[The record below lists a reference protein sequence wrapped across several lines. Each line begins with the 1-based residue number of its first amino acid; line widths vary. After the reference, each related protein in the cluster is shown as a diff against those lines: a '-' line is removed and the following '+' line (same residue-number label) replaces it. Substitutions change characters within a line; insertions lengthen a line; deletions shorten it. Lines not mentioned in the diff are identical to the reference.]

1 MTYNERI
8 ERRNAANYAGRLLS
22 GHVADPSIERCHQCG
37 ELLHP
42 FPEPEYW
49 MQYPL
54 PECCIV
60 DGLKFCESFRKSECS
75 DAYLEVHPTPAA
87 PQAKSRK
94 RTGRKVEATVGEKM
108 DRHEAAAA
116 VAVSLPDGRDALLA
130 SAVGAVADLH
140 QAIIEG
146 DGGKAALA
154 SLRYEAVVWK
164 LNGGTH
170 FACNADEKSAG
181 RVVERHCRALPGTV
195 PMWGQRGDFLVT
207 VDGVRCRVEF
217 GDGFGPGTSCH
228 YAFHVVDLDGPF
240 FSETGYRSHF
250 DSAQCGQTVDAAA
263 SAIIA
268 GFLKKHRCYLG
279 ADVRQRLAQEALP
292 TWLGSLP
299 EPARRSAAPLA
310 APAKPAPL
318 PAGFELVDVVLSAR
332 QAFIVR
338 KWAEAARC
346 KLEETRGAACG
357 VARAVVPALSAPS
370 EPDAFRPGQRC
381 QVVSAHHPCFQD
393 ALGKVVIVTKVNPA
407 HGSVWAHDDKPVTYR
422 TNRNGRKV
430 VHSDPR
436 CIETIY
442 GMDALRILV

>member
-37 ELLHP
+37 DLLHP

-49 MQYPL
+49 MQYPM

-75 DAYLEVHPTPAA
+75 DAYLEAHPTPAA
-87 PQAKSRK
+87 PAKVRK
-94 RTGRKVEATVGEKM
+94 NGRKVEATVGEKM

-116 VAVSLPDGRDALLA
+116 VAVSLPDDRDALLA
-130 SAVGAVADLH
+130 SAAAAVADLH
-140 QAIIEG
+140 QAVIEV

-154 SLRYEAVVWK
+154 SLRYDAVVWK

-250 DSAQCGQTVDAAA
+250 DSAQSGQTVEAAA
-263 SAIIA
+263 SAIVA
-268 GFLKKHRCYLG
+268 AFLKKQRRFLG
-279 ADVRQRLAQEALP
+279 ADARQRLAKEAVP
-292 TWLGSLP
+292 AWLGSLAVP
-299 EPARRSAAPLA
+299 PRRSAASVA
-310 APAKPAPL
+310 ALAKPAPV

-338 KWAEAARC
+338 KWAQAAKRM
-346 KLEETRGAACG
+346 LEEARQDAPGGASS
-357 VARAVVPALSAPS
+357 VEVAPS
-370 EPDAFRPGQRC
+370 ASSEPAAFRPGQRC
-381 QVVSAHHPCFQD
+381 QVVSTHHPCFQD
-393 ALGKVVIVTKVNPA
+393 TVGKVVIVTRVNPA
-407 HGSVWAHDDKPVTYR
+407 HRSVWAHDDKPVTYR
-422 TNRNGRKV
+422 TSRNGRKV

-442 GMDALRILV
+442 GMDALRILA